1 MKKTYILICIF
12 IFISNCSL
20 NKVIKHH
27 GVHFLD
33 VKEKELVLNQTNK
46 NDLIKLL
53 GPPST
58 KESFDNEM
66 YVYIER
72 KTSSSKLLKLGKRKL
87 IVNNVLVLE
96 LDNKGILVSKTL
108 FDKESINE
116 MKFADNVTTFNYS
129 KRTFLYGLLS
139 SIRQKVND
147 PLGKKR
153 NKID

>member
-1 MKKTYILICIF
+1 
-12 IFISNCSL
+12 
-20 NKVIKHH
+20 
-27 GVHFLD
+27 
-33 VKEKELVLNQTNK
+33 
-46 NDLIKLL
+46 
-53 GPPST
+53 
-58 KESFDNEM
+58 M

-108 FDKESINE
+108 FDKESINK
-116 MKFADNVTTFNYS
+116 MKFADDVTAFNYS

-139 SIRQKVND
+139 SIRQKIND

>member
-1 MKKTYILICIF
+1 
-12 IFISNCSL
+12 
-20 NKVIKHH
+20 
-27 GVHFLD
+27 
-33 VKEKELVLNQTNK
+33 
-46 NDLIKLL
+46 
-53 GPPST
+53 
-58 KESFDNEM
+58 M

-139 SIRQKVND
+139 SIRQKIND